1 MNVLIR
7 SRGPRSRVQMLKGI
21 ILLSRVNSDK
31 FNQKYLEYKK
41 KIIEFNKFCKENVWS
56 TKKRKIILT
65 LNYEVKSSK
74 LKKHKNN

>member
-41 KIIEFNKFCKENVWS
+41 KIIEFNKRITKIMIKNFRIPSENFE
-56 TKKRKIILT
+56 K
-65 LNYEVKSSK
+65 LN
-74 LKKHKNN
+74 NC